1 MVTELNKSDLIIK
14 IMNLNSQINQK
25 EIEKSVNTFFDTITI
40 SLTNSQKV
48 ELRGFGS
55 FGVKKREARLA
66 RNPKTGSTVAV
77 SAKKIS
83 FFKMGKGMKEQ
94 LNN

>member
-1 MVTELNKSDLIIK
+1 MNKSDLIIK

-83 FFKMGKGMKEQ
+83 FFKMGKGIKEQ

>member
-1 MVTELNKSDLIIK
+1 MTELNKSDLIIK

-40 SLTNSQKV
+40 SLKNSQKV

>member
-1 MVTELNKSDLIIK
+1 MNKSDLIIK
-14 IMNLNSQINQK
+14 IMNLNSQINQT

-66 RNPKTGSTVAV
+66 RNPKTGEIIYVPKKKKV
-77 SAKKIS
+77 S
-83 FFKMGKGMKEQ
+83 FKMLKHLKQEI
-94 LNN
+94 NKN

>member
-1 MVTELNKSDLIIK
+1 VTELNKSDLIIK
-14 IMNLNSQINQK
+14 IMNLNSQINQT
-25 EIEKSVNTFFDTITI
+25 EIEKSVNTFFNTITI

>member
-1 MVTELNKSDLIIK
+1 MTELNKSDLIIK
-14 IMNLNSQINQK
+14 IMNLNSQVNQT

>member
-1 MVTELNKSDLIIK
+1 MNKSDLIIK
-14 IMNLNSQINQK
+14 IMNLNSQINPK
-25 EIEKSVNTFFDTITI
+25 EIEKTVDTFFKTINI
-40 SLTNSQKV
+40 SLTNSKKV

>member
-1 MVTELNKSDLIIK
+1 MNKSDLKKK
-14 IMNLNSQINQK
+14 IMNLNIEISQK
-25 EIEKSVNTFFDTITI
+25 EIEKSVDTFFDTIII
-40 SLTNSQKV
+40 SLVNSKKV

-77 SAKKIS
+77 SAKKIP
-83 FFKMGKGMKEQ
+83 FFKMGKRMKEQ

>member
-1 MVTELNKSDLIIK
+1 MNKSDLIIK
-14 IMNLNSQINQK
+14 IMNLNSQINQT
-25 EIEKSVNTFFDTITI
+25 EIEKSVNTFFDTIAI
-40 SLTNSQKV
+40 SLKNSQKV

>member
-1 MVTELNKSDLIIK
+1 MTELNKSDLIIK
-14 IMNLNSQINQK
+14 IMNLNSQINQT

-77 SAKKIS
+77 SAKKTS

>member
-1 MVTELNKSDLIIK
+1 MTELNKSDLIIK

-25 EIEKSVNTFFDTITI
+25 EIEQSVNTFFDRITI

-77 SAKKIS
+77 SAKKTS
-83 FFKMGKGMKEQ
+83 FFKMGKVMKEQ

>member
-1 MVTELNKSDLIIK
+1 MTELNKSDLIIK
-14 IMNLNSQINQK
+14 IMNLNSQINPK
-25 EIEKSVNTFFDTITI
+25 EIEKTVDTFFKTINI
-40 SLTNSQKV
+40 SLTNSKKV

>member
-1 MVTELNKSDLIIK
+1 MTELNKSDLIIK
-14 IMNLNSQINQK
+14 IMNLNSQINQT
-25 EIEKSVNTFFDTITI
+25 EIEKSVNTFFDTIAI
-40 SLTNSQKV
+40 SLKNSQKV

>member
-1 MVTELNKSDLIIK
+1 VTELNKSDLIIK
-14 IMNLNSQINQK
+14 IMNLNSQVNQT

-83 FFKMGKGMKEQ
+83 FFKMGKRMKEQ

>member
-1 MVTELNKSDLIIK
+1 MNKSDLIIK
-14 IMNLNSQINQK
+14 IMNLNSQINQT

-40 SLTNSQKV
+40 SLKNSQKV

>member
-1 MVTELNKSDLIIK
+1 MNKSDLIIK

-77 SAKKIS
+77 SSKKIS

>member
-1 MVTELNKSDLIIK
+1 MTELNKSDLIIK

-40 SLTNSQKV
+40 SLTNSKKV

>member
-1 MVTELNKSDLIIK
+1 VTELNKSDLIIK

>member
-1 MVTELNKSDLIIK
+1 MNKSDLIIK

-25 EIEKSVNTFFDTITI
+25 EIENSVNTFFDTITI

>member
-1 MVTELNKSDLIIK
+1 MNKSDLIIK
-14 IMNLNSQINQK
+14 IMNLNSQINQT
-25 EIEKSVNTFFDTITI
+25 EIEKTVDTFFDTITI
-40 SLTNSQKV
+40 SLTNSNKV

-55 FGVKKREARLA
+55 FGIKKREARLA

>member
-1 MVTELNKSDLIIK
+1 MTELNKSDLIIK

-25 EIEKSVNTFFDTITI
+25 EIEKSVNAFFDTITI

>member
-1 MVTELNKSDLIIK
+1 MTELNKSDLIIK

-25 EIEKSVNTFFDTITI
+25 EIEQSVNTFFDRITI

>member
-1 MVTELNKSDLIIK
+1 MNKSDLIIK

-40 SLTNSQKV
+40 SLKNSQKV

>member
-1 MVTELNKSDLIIK
+1 MNKSDLIIK

-25 EIEKSVNTFFDTITI
+25 EIEKSVDNFFDTITI

>member
-1 MVTELNKSDLIIK
+1 MTELNKSDLIIK
-14 IMNLNSQINQK
+14 IMNLNSQINPK
-25 EIEKSVNTFFDTITI
+25 EIEKTVDTFFDTITM
-40 SLTNSQKV
+40 SLTNSKKV

>member
-1 MVTELNKSDLIIK
+1 MTELNKSDLIIK
-14 IMNLNSQINQK
+14 IMNLNSQINQT

-40 SLTNSQKV
+40 SLKNSQKV

>member
-1 MVTELNKSDLIIK
+1 VTELNKSDLIIK

-25 EIEKSVNTFFDTITI
+25 EIEESVNTFFDTITI

>member
-1 MVTELNKSDLIIK
+1 LNKSDLIIK
-14 IMNLNSQINQK
+14 IMNLNSQINPK
-25 EIEKSVNTFFDTITI
+25 EIEKTVDTFFKTINI
-40 SLTNSQKV
+40 SLTNSKKV

-77 SAKKIS
+77 PAKKIP

>member
-1 MVTELNKSDLIIK
+1 MTELNKSDLIIK
-14 IMNLNSQINQK
+14 IINLNSQINPK
-25 EIEKSVNTFFDTITI
+25 EIEKTVDTFFDTITM
-40 SLTNSQKV
+40 SLTNSKKV

-77 SAKKIS
+77 SAKKIP

>member
-1 MVTELNKSDLIIK
+1 VTELNKSDLIIK

-25 EIEKSVNTFFDTITI
+25 EIEKSINTFFDTITI

>member
-1 MVTELNKSDLIIK
+1 VTELNKSDLIIK

-25 EIEKSVNTFFDTITI
+25 EIENSVNTFFDTITI

>member
-1 MVTELNKSDLIIK
+1 MNKSDLIIK

-25 EIEKSVNTFFDTITI
+25 EIEKSVDTFFDTITI

>member
-1 MVTELNKSDLIIK
+1 MNKSDLIIK

-25 EIEKSVNTFFDTITI
+25 EIEKSVDTFFDTITK

>member
-1 MVTELNKSDLIIK
+1 MNKSDLIIK

-25 EIEKSVNTFFDTITI
+25 EIEESVNTFFDTITI

>member
-1 MVTELNKSDLIIK
+1 MNKSDLIIK
-14 IMNLNSQINQK
+14 IVNLNSQINQK

-40 SLTNSQKV
+40 SLTNSKKV